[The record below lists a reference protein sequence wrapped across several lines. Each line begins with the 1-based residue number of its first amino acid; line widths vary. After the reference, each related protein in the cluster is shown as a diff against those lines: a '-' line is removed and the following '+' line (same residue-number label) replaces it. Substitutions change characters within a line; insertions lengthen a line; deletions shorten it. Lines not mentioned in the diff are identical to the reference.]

1 MKKAIYIILACVMLL
16 AGCSNEKKSAE
27 MTTTETSASIAI
39 SGEASS
45 KETTEQTTTAPTT
58 ALNTAAETTT
68 VTTEA
73 EEPITE
79 TVSALQTAITETA
92 AAASAVTVTST
103 AKTTASTTET
113 SVSETKASESEAATE
128 SAAEEVKIAKV
139 ISSDNPR
146 SLTKE
151 DKEILANMPEIV
163 FIKIMADI
171 YRPSYV
177 WGYYLNNNGEVKKYE
192 YYDNVGKN
200 EIPKAAADGHI
211 YADYFDAFSYDNTY
225 APILLD
231 RMHDKIIEKSEDTG
245 IRVEKDKL
253 VDMYKQFL
261 SIDTDAGYDVE
272 KVVQDDSYIFIGDS
286 YANLCRYFYGF
297 RKTDGTEEKVMI
309 DGLGCSSY
317 TPKDTNAYL
326 LNVELCTEIFPIKD
340 YEFTPQLVQL
350 MLGKTPPVTTVIKSE
365 NPRELTQEDKD
376 ILNEMPEILF
386 VDMMSQVYSG
396 EFIYGFY
403 LNKEGEVRY
412 YEYYDEEAQK
422 EYEELLNGRHWNF
435 GNLDVYSDNNTETP
449 EVWSRMYKEIQKKS
463 IDTGIRVEKDKLV
476 DMYKLLLNVD
486 DEAGFRISGVAAW
499 DEISI
504 CVVMSDEYYLG
515 VRKEDKKQQ
524 KVLLRGDGYSTYAN
538 KDPLASELVRIL
550 IRDEI
555 FPILD
560 EAYVPMI
567 VREKENTNND

>member
-113 SVSETKASESEAATE
+113 SVSETKASESEAA
-128 SAAEEVKIAKV
+128 EEVEIVKV

-163 FIKIMADI
+163 FIKII
-171 YRPSYV
+171 TKSSYGKYV
-177 WGYYLNNNGEVKKYE
+177 YGYYLNNKGEVR
-192 YYDNVGKN
+192 YYNYDEEN
-200 EIPKAAADGHI
+200 EIPKTAADGHI

-309 DGLGCSSY
+309 DGLGGSLY
-317 TPKDTNAYL
+317 TLKDTNAYL

-463 IDTGIRVEKDKLV
+463 IDTGIRVE
-476 DMYKLLLNVD
+476 
-486 DEAGFRISGVAAW
+486 
-499 DEISI
+499 
-504 CVVMSDEYYLG
+504 
-515 VRKEDKKQQ
+515 
-524 KVLLRGDGYSTYAN
+524 
-538 KDPLASELVRIL
+538 
-550 IRDEI
+550 
-555 FPILD
+555 
-560 EAYVPMI
+560 
-567 VREKENTNND
+567 

>member
-16 AGCSNEKKSAE
+16 AGCSNETKSAE
-27 MTTTETSASIAI
+27 LTTTETSASIAI
-39 SGEASS
+39 SNEASS
-45 KETTEQTTTAPTT
+45 KETTEQTTAPMT

-79 TVSALQTAITETA
+79 TASALQTAITETA

-113 SVSETKASESEAATE
+113 SVSETKASESEAA
-128 SAAEEVKIAKV
+128 EEVKIIKV

-211 YADYFDAFSYDNTY
+211 YAGYFDAFSYDNTY

-272 KVVQDDSYIFIGDS
+272 NVIQDENYIFTGHS
-286 YANLCRYFYGF
+286 YAEFSKYFYGF

-340 YEFTPQLVQL
+340 YEFTPQLVQI
-350 MLGKTPPVTTVIKSE
+350 MLGKDQPVTTVIKSE
-365 NPRELTQEDKD
+365 NPRELTKEDKD
-376 ILNEMPEILF
+376 ILNEMPEIIF
-386 VDMMSQVYSG
+386 VDMMSQVYAG
-396 EFIYGFY
+396 KIIYGFY

-422 EYEELLNGRHWNF
+422 EYEELLNDGRWNL
-435 GNLDVYSDNNTETP
+435 GDLDVYSDNNTDTP

-476 DMYKLLLNVD
+476 DMYKQLLNVD

-504 CVVMSDEYYLG
+504 CVEMSDEYYLG

-567 VREKENTNND
+567 VREKVNTNND

>member
-39 SGEASS
+39 SNEASS

-73 EEPITE
+73 EEPVTE

-128 SAAEEVKIAKV
+128 SAAEEVKIVKV
-139 ISSDNPR
+139 ISSDNPH

-163 FIKIMADI
+163 FIKII
-171 YRPSYV
+171 TKSSYGKYV
-177 WGYYLNNNGEVKKYE
+177 YGYYLNNKGEVR
-192 YYDNVGKN
+192 YYNYDEEN
-200 EIPKAAADGHI
+200 EIPKTAADGHI

-309 DGLGCSSY
+309 DGLGRSSY
-317 TPKDTNAYL
+317 TLKDTNAYL
-326 LNVELCTEIFPIKD
+326 LNMELCTEIFPIKD
-340 YEFTPQLVQL
+340 YEFTPQLVQI

-435 GNLDVYSDNNTETP
+435 GDLDVYSDNNTETP

>member
-1 MKKAIYIILACVMLL
+1 MKKAIYILLACAMLL
-16 AGCSNEKKSAE
+16 AGCSNETKSAE
-27 MTTTETSASIAI
+27 MTTTEISASIAI
-39 SGEASS
+39 SNEASS

-113 SVSETKASESEAATE
+113 FVSETKASESETATE
-128 SAAEEVKIAKV
+128 SAAEEVKIVKV

-163 FIKIMADI
+163 FIKII
-171 YRPSYV
+171 TKSRYGKYV
-177 WGYYLNNNGEVKKYE
+177 YGYYLNNKGEVR
-192 YYDNVGKN
+192 YYNYDEEN
-200 EIPKAAADGHI
+200 EIPKTAADGHI

-286 YANLCRYFYGF
+286 YADFSKYFYGF

-309 DGLGCSSY
+309 DGLGGSLY
-317 TPKDTNAYL
+317 TLKDTNAYL
-326 LNVELCTEIFPIKD
+326 LNVELCTEIFPKKNH
-340 YEFTPQLVQL
+340 EFTPQLVQI

-422 EYEELLNGRHWNF
+422 EYEELLNDGRWNF
-435 GNLDVYSDNNTETP
+435 GDLDVYSDNNTDTP

-463 IDTGIRVEKDKLV
+463 IDTRIRVEKDKLV
-476 DMYKLLLNVD
+476 DMYKMLLRID
-486 DEAGFRISGVAAW
+486 DKAGFNIWGIAAGNENIDCGYTVDGYYW
-499 DEISI
+499 GIKNKTRDK
-504 CVVMSDEYYLG
+504 VMLVGY
-515 VRKEDKKQQ
+515 
-524 KVLLRGDGYSTYAN
+524 GYSTYEN
-538 KDPLASELVRIL
+538 KDPLADELVRIL
-550 IRDEI
+550 IRDKI
-555 FPILD
+555 FPGLD

-567 VREKENTNND
+567 VREKVNTNND

>member
-16 AGCSNEKKSAE
+16 AGCSNETKSAE
-27 MTTTETSASIAI
+27 LTTTETSASIAI
-39 SGEASS
+39 SNEASS
-45 KETTEQTTTAPTT
+45 KETTEQTTAPMT

-79 TVSALQTAITETA
+79 TASALQTAITETA

-113 SVSETKASESEAATE
+113 SVSETKASESEAA
-128 SAAEEVKIAKV
+128 EEVKIIKV

-211 YADYFDAFSYDNTY
+211 YAGYFDAFSYDNTY

-261 SIDTDAGYDVE
+261 SIDTDAGYDVDGAV
-272 KVVQDDSYIFIGDS
+272 KGDNIAFLGSS
-286 YANLCRYFYGF
+286 YANFCRYFYGF

-340 YEFTPQLVQL
+340 YEFTPQLVQI
-350 MLGKTPPVTTVIKSE
+350 MLGKDQPVTTVIKSE
-365 NPRELTQEDKD
+365 NPRELTKEDKD
-376 ILNEMPEILF
+376 ILNEMPEIIF
-386 VDMMSQVYSG
+386 VDMMSQVYAG
-396 EFIYGFY
+396 KIIYGFY

-422 EYEELLNGRHWNF
+422 EYEELLNDGRWNL
-435 GNLDVYSDNNTETP
+435 GDLDVYSDNNTDTP

-504 CVVMSDEYYLG
+504 CVEMSDEYYLG
-515 VRKEDKKQQ
+515 VRKEDKQQ

-567 VREKENTNND
+567 VREKVNTNND

>member
-163 FIKIMADI
+163 FIKII
-171 YRPSYV
+171 TKSSYGKYV
-177 WGYYLNNNGEVKKYE
+177 YGYYLNNKGEVR
-192 YYDNVGKN
+192 YYNYDEEN
-200 EIPKAAADGHI
+200 EIPKTAADGHI

>member
-16 AGCSNEKKSAE
+16 AGCNNETKSAE
-27 MTTTETSASIAI
+27 LTTTETSASIAI
-39 SGEASS
+39 STE
-45 KETTEQTTTAPTT
+45 ETTEQTTTTTSPTT

-79 TVSALQTAITETA
+79 TASALQTAITETA

-113 SVSETKASESEAATE
+113 SVSETKASESEAA
-128 SAAEEVKIAKV
+128 EEVKIIKV

-163 FIKIMADI
+163 FIKIMTVEYSA
-171 YRPSYV
+171 PYV
-177 WGYYLNNNGEVKKYE
+177 WGYYMNNNGEVREYE
-192 YYDNVGKN
+192 YYDNAGKN
-200 EIPKAAADGHI
+200 EISKTAADGHI
-211 YADYFDAFSYDNTY
+211 YTKYVDVFSYDNTY
-225 APILLD
+225 PPTLLD

-261 SIDTDAGYDVE
+261 SIDTDAGYDVDGAV
-272 KVVQDDSYIFIGDS
+272 KGDNIAFLGSS
-286 YANLCRYFYGF
+286 YANFCRYFYGF

-309 DGLGCSSY
+309 DGLGYSSY
-317 TPKDTNAYL
+317 ISKDKNAYL
-326 LNVELCTEIFPIKD
+326 LNMELCTEVFPMWD
-340 YEFTPQLVQL
+340 EEYTPRLVQI

-386 VDMMSQVYSG
+386 IDMMSQVYAG
-396 EFIYGFY
+396 KIIYGFY

-412 YEYYDEEAQK
+412 YEYYDEDAQK
-422 EYEELLNGRHWNF
+422 EYEELLNDGRWNF
-435 GNLDVYSDNNTETP
+435 GDLDVYSDNNTDTH

-463 IDTGIRVEKDKLV
+463 TDTGIRVEKDKLV
-476 DMYKLLLNVD
+476 DMYKLLLNID

-499 DEISI
+499 DENII
-504 CVVMSDEYYLG
+504 CADVLDEYYLG
-515 VRKEDKKQQ
+515 IRKEGKKQQ
-524 KVLLRGDGYSTYAN
+524 KVLLYGDGYSTYAN

-567 VREKENTNND
+567 VREKENINND

>member
-1 MKKAIYIILACVMLL
+1 MLL
-16 AGCSNEKKSAE
+16 AGCSNETKSAE

-73 EEPITE
+73 EEPVTE

-113 SVSETKASESEAATE
+113 SVSETKASESEAA
-128 SAAEEVKIAKV
+128 EEVEIVKV

-146 SLTKE
+146 SLTRE

-163 FIKIMADI
+163 FIKIMTVEYSA
-171 YRPSYV
+171 PYV
-177 WGYYLNNNGEVKKYE
+177 WGYYLNNNGEVREYE
-192 YYDNVGKN
+192 YYDNAGKN
-200 EIPKAAADGHI
+200 EISKTAADGHI
-211 YADYFDAFSYDNTY
+211 YTKYVDVFSYDNTY
-225 APILLD
+225 PPTLLD

-261 SIDTDAGYDVE
+261 SIDTDAGYDIDGAV
-272 KVVQDDSYIFIGDS
+272 KGDNIAFLGSS

-297 RKTDGTEEKVMI
+297 RKADGTEEKVMI
-309 DGLGCSSY
+309 DGLGYSSY
-317 TPKDTNAYL
+317 ISKDKNAYL
-326 LNVELCTEIFPIKD
+326 LNMELCTEVFPMWD
-340 YEFTPQLVQL
+340 EEYTPRLVQI

-376 ILNEMPEILF
+376 ILNEMPEIVF
-386 VDMMSQVYSG
+386 VDMMSQVYAG
-396 EFIYGFY
+396 DIIYGFY

-412 YEYYDEEAQK
+412 YEYYDEEAEK
-422 EYEELLNGRHWNF
+422 KWNELTNNRIGV
-435 GNLDVYSDNNTETP
+435 LDVYSDNNIDMP
-449 EVWSRMYKEIQKKS
+449 EIWNRMYEEIQKES

-476 DMYKLLLNVD
+476 DMYKMLLRID
-486 DEAGFRISGVAAW
+486 DKADFNIWGVAAGNENIDCGYTVDGYYW
-499 DEISI
+499 GIKNKTRDK
-504 CVVMSDEYYLG
+504 VMLVGY
-515 VRKEDKKQQ
+515 
-524 KVLLRGDGYSTYAN
+524 GYSTYEN
-538 KDPLASELVRIL
+538 KDPLADELLETVGS
-550 IRDEI
+550 DEL
-555 FPILD
+555 FPGLD
-560 EAYVPMI
+560 EMYIPMI
-567 VREKENTNND
+567 VREKVNTNND

>member
-16 AGCSNEKKSAE
+16 AGCSNETKSAE
-27 MTTTETSASIAI
+27 LTTTETSASIAI
-39 SGEASS
+39 SNEASS

-79 TVSALQTAITETA
+79 TASALQTAIMETA

-128 SAAEEVKIAKV
+128 SAAEEVKIVKV

-163 FIKIMADI
+163 FIKII
-171 YRPSYV
+171 TKSSYGKYV
-177 WGYYLNNNGEVKKYE
+177 YGYYLNNKGEVR
-192 YYDNVGKN
+192 YYNYDEEN
-200 EIPKAAADGHI
+200 EIPKTAADGHI

-231 RMHDKIIEKSEDTG
+231 RMHDKIIEKSEDAG

-286 YANLCRYFYGF
+286 YADFSKYFYGF

-309 DGLGCSSY
+309 DGLGGSLY
-317 TPKDTNAYL
+317 TLKDTNAYL

-422 EYEELLNGRHWNF
+422 EYEELLNDGRWNF
-435 GNLDVYSDNNTETP
+435 GDLDVYSDNNTDTP

-463 IDTGIRVEKDKLV
+463 IDTRIRVEKDKLV
-476 DMYKLLLNVD
+476 DMYKMLLRID
-486 DEAGFRISGVAAW
+486 DKAGFNIWGIAAGNENIDCGYTVDGYYW
-499 DEISI
+499 GIKNKTRDK
-504 CVVMSDEYYLG
+504 VMLVGY
-515 VRKEDKKQQ
+515 
-524 KVLLRGDGYSTYAN
+524 GYSTYEN
-538 KDPLASELVRIL
+538 KDPLADELVRIL
-550 IRDEI
+550 IRDKI
-555 FPILD
+555 FPGLD

-567 VREKENTNND
+567 VREKVNTNND

>member
-1 MKKAIYIILACVMLL
+1 MLL

-39 SGEASS
+39 SNEASS
-45 KETTEQTTTAPTT
+45 KETTEQTTTSPTT

-73 EEPITE
+73 EEPVTE

-128 SAAEEVKIAKV
+128 SAAEEVKIVKV
-139 ISSDNPR
+139 ISSDNPH

-163 FIKIMADI
+163 FIKII
-171 YRPSYV
+171 TKSSYGKYV
-177 WGYYLNNNGEVKKYE
+177 YGYYLNNKGEVR
-192 YYDNVGKN
+192 YYNYDEEN
-200 EIPKAAADGHI
+200 EIPKTAADGHI

-309 DGLGCSSY
+309 DGLGRSSY
-317 TPKDTNAYL
+317 TLKDTNAYL
-326 LNVELCTEIFPIKD
+326 LNMELCTEIFPIKD
-340 YEFTPQLVQL
+340 YEFTPQLVQI

-376 ILNEMPEILF
+376 ILNEMPEIIF
-386 VDMMSQVYSG
+386 VDMMSQVYAG
-396 EFIYGFY
+396 KIIYGFY

-422 EYEELLNGRHWNF
+422 EYEELLNDGRWNL
-435 GNLDVYSDNNTETP
+435 GDLDVYSDNNTDTP

-504 CVVMSDEYYLG
+504 CVEMSDEYYLG

-567 VREKENTNND
+567 VREKVNTNND

>member
-1 MKKAIYIILACVMLL
+1 
-16 AGCSNEKKSAE
+16 
-27 MTTTETSASIAI
+27 
-39 SGEASS
+39 
-45 KETTEQTTTAPTT
+45 
-58 ALNTAAETTT
+58 
-68 VTTEA
+68 
-73 EEPITE
+73 
-79 TVSALQTAITETA
+79 
-92 AAASAVTVTST
+92 
-103 AKTTASTTET
+103 
-113 SVSETKASESEAATE
+113 
-128 SAAEEVKIAKV
+128 
-139 ISSDNPR
+139 
-146 SLTKE
+146 
-151 DKEILANMPEIV
+151 
-163 FIKIMADI
+163 
-171 YRPSYV
+171 
-177 WGYYLNNNGEVKKYE
+177 
-192 YYDNVGKN
+192 
-200 EIPKAAADGHI
+200 
-211 YADYFDAFSYDNTY
+211 
-225 APILLD
+225 
-231 RMHDKIIEKSEDTG
+231 MHDKIIEKSEDTG

>member
-1 MKKAIYIILACVMLL
+1 MKKAIYIILACVVFL
-16 AGCSNEKKSAE
+16 AGCSNETKSAE

-58 ALNTAAETTT
+58 ASNTAAETTT

-73 EEPITE
+73 EEPVTE
-79 TVSALQTAITETA
+79 TASALQTAITETA

-128 SAAEEVKIAKV
+128 SAAEEVKIVKV

-163 FIKIMADI
+163 FIKII
-171 YRPSYV
+171 TKSSYGKYV
-177 WGYYLNNNGEVKKYE
+177 YGYYLNNKGEVR
-192 YYDNVGKN
+192 YYNYDEEN
-200 EIPKAAADGHI
+200 EIPKTAADGHI

-309 DGLGCSSY
+309 DGLGRSSY
-317 TPKDTNAYL
+317 TLKDTNAYL
-326 LNVELCTEIFPIKD
+326 LNMELCTEIFPIKD
-340 YEFTPQLVQL
+340 YEFTPQLVQI

-386 VDMMSQVYSG
+386 IMMEKQFFSEEST
-396 EFIYGFY
+396 YGFY
-403 LNKEGEVRY
+403 LNNKGEVRY
-412 YEYYDEEAQK
+412 YEYYDKEVRG
-422 EYEELLNGRHWNF
+422 EYERLTYDEHKRIRY
-435 GNLDVYSDNNTETP
+435 LDVYSDNDTGTP
-449 EVWSRMYKEIQKKS
+449 EIWKRMYEKILKKS

-476 DMYKLLLNVD
+476 DMYKMLLRID
-486 DEAGFRISGVAAW
+486 DKAGFNIWGVAAGNENIDCGYTVDGYYW
-499 DEISI
+499 GIKNKTRDK
-504 CVVMSDEYYLG
+504 VMLVGY
-515 VRKEDKKQQ
+515 
-524 KVLLRGDGYSTYAN
+524 GYSTYEN
-538 KDPLASELVRIL
+538 KDPLADELLETVGS
-550 IRDEI
+550 DEL
-555 FPILD
+555 FPGLD
-560 EAYVPMI
+560 EMYIPMI
-567 VREKENTNND
+567 VRDKENTNND

>member
-16 AGCSNEKKSAE
+16 AGCSNETKSAE
-27 MTTTETSASIAI
+27 LTTTETSASIAI
-39 SGEASS
+39 SNEASS
-45 KETTEQTTTAPTT
+45 KETTEQTTAPMT

-79 TVSALQTAITETA
+79 TASALQTAITETA

-113 SVSETKASESEAATE
+113 SVSETKASESEAA
-128 SAAEEVKIAKV
+128 EEVKIIKV

-211 YADYFDAFSYDNTY
+211 YAGYFDAFSYDNTY

-272 KVVQDDSYIFIGDS
+272 NVIQDENYIFTGHS
-286 YANLCRYFYGF
+286 YAEFSKYFYGF

-340 YEFTPQLVQL
+340 YEFTPQLVQI
-350 MLGKTPPVTTVIKSE
+350 MLGKDQPVTTVIKSE
-365 NPRELTQEDKD
+365 NPRELTKEDKD
-376 ILNEMPEILF
+376 ILNEMPEIIF
-386 VDMMSQVYSG
+386 VDMMSQVYAG
-396 EFIYGFY
+396 KIIYGFY

-422 EYEELLNGRHWNF
+422 EYEELLNDGRWNL
-435 GNLDVYSDNNTETP
+435 GDLDVYSDNNTDTP

-486 DEAGFRISGVAAW
+486 DEAGFRISGVVAW

-504 CVVMSDEYYLG
+504 CVEMSDEYYLG

-567 VREKENTNND
+567 VREKVNTNND

>member
-1 MKKAIYIILACVMLL
+1 MKKAIYIILAYVMLL
-16 AGCSNEKKSAE
+16 AGCSNETKSAE

-73 EEPITE
+73 EEPVTE

-113 SVSETKASESEAATE
+113 SVSETKASESEAA
-128 SAAEEVKIAKV
+128 EEVEIVKV

-146 SLTKE
+146 SLTRE

-163 FIKIMADI
+163 FIKIMTVEYSA
-171 YRPSYV
+171 PYV
-177 WGYYLNNNGEVKKYE
+177 WGYYLNNNGEVREYE

-211 YADYFDAFSYDNTY
+211 YAGYFDAFSYDNTY
-225 APILLD
+225 PPTLLD

-261 SIDTDAGYDVE
+261 SIDTDAGYNVE

-286 YANLCRYFYGF
+286 YAEFSKYFYGF

>member
-1 MKKAIYIILACVMLL
+1 MKKAIYIILACAMLL
-16 AGCSNEKKSAE
+16 AGCSNETKSAE

-39 SGEASS
+39 STE
-45 KETTEQTTTAPTT
+45 ETTEQTTTTTSPTT

-73 EEPITE
+73 EESVTE

-113 SVSETKASESEAATE
+113 SVSETKASESETATE
-128 SAAEEVKIAKV
+128 SAAEEVKIIKV

-151 DKEILANMPEIV
+151 EKEILANMPEIV

-177 WGYYLNNNGEVKKYE
+177 WGYYLNNNGEVRKYE

-200 EIPKAAADGHI
+200 EIPKNAADGHI
-211 YADYFDAFSYDNTY
+211 YAGYFDVFSYDNTY
-225 APILLD
+225 APMLLD

-245 IRVEKDKL
+245 IRVEEDKL

-261 SIDTDAGYDVE
+261 SIDTDAGYNVE
-272 KVVQDDSYIFIGDS
+272 NVIQDENYIFTGHS
-286 YANLCRYFYGF
+286 YAEFSKYFYGF

-340 YEFTPQLVQL
+340 YEFTPQLVQI
-350 MLGKTPPVTTVIKSE
+350 MLGKDQPVTTVIKSE
-365 NPRELTQEDKD
+365 NPRELTKEDKD
-376 ILNEMPEILF
+376 ILNEMPEIIF
-386 VDMMSQVYSG
+386 VDMMSQVYAG
-396 EFIYGFY
+396 KIIYGFY

-422 EYEELLNGRHWNF
+422 EYEELLNDGRWNL
-435 GNLDVYSDNNTETP
+435 GDLDVYSDNNTDTP

-504 CVVMSDEYYLG
+504 CVEMSDEYYLG

-560 EAYVPMI
+560 EAYIPMI
-567 VREKENTNND
+567 VRDKENTNND

>member
-1 MKKAIYIILACVMLL
+1 M
-16 AGCSNEKKSAE
+16 
-27 MTTTETSASIAI
+27 
-39 SGEASS
+39 
-45 KETTEQTTTAPTT
+45 
-58 ALNTAAETTT
+58 
-68 VTTEA
+68 
-73 EEPITE
+73 
-79 TVSALQTAITETA
+79 
-92 AAASAVTVTST
+92 
-103 AKTTASTTET
+103 
-113 SVSETKASESEAATE
+113 
-128 SAAEEVKIAKV
+128 
-139 ISSDNPR
+139 
-146 SLTKE
+146 
-151 DKEILANMPEIV
+151 
-163 FIKIMADI
+163 
-171 YRPSYV
+171 
-177 WGYYLNNNGEVKKYE
+177 
-192 YYDNVGKN
+192 
-200 EIPKAAADGHI
+200 
-211 YADYFDAFSYDNTY
+211 DNTY
-225 APILLD
+225 PPTLLD

-261 SIDTDAGYDVE
+261 SIDTDAGYDVDGAV
-272 KVVQDDSYIFIGDS
+272 KGDNIAFLGSS

-297 RKTDGTEEKVMI
+297 RKADGTEEKVMI
-309 DGLGCSSY
+309 DGLGYSSY
-317 TPKDTNAYL
+317 ISKDKNAYL
-326 LNVELCTEIFPIKD
+326 LNMELCTEVFPMWD
-340 YEFTPQLVQL
+340 EEYTPRLVQI

-386 VDMMSQVYSG
+386 IDMMSQVYAG
-396 EFIYGFY
+396 KIIYGFY

-412 YEYYDEEAQK
+412 YEYYDEDAQK
-422 EYEELLNGRHWNF
+422 EYEELLNGGHWNI
-435 GNLDVYSDNNTETP
+435 GRLDVYSDNNTDTP

-476 DMYKLLLNVD
+476 DMYKQLLNVD

-504 CVVMSDEYYLG
+504 CVEMSDEYYLG
-515 VRKEDKKQQ
+515 VRKEDKQQ

>member
-1 MKKAIYIILACVMLL
+1 MKKTIYILLACAMLL
-16 AGCSNEKKSAE
+16 AGCSNETKSAE
-27 MTTTETSASIAI
+27 LTTTETSASIAI
-39 SGEASS
+39 STE
-45 KETTEQTTTAPTT
+45 ETTEQTTTTT
-58 ALNTAAETTT
+58 AQTTASNTAAETTT

-73 EEPITE
+73 EEPVTE
-79 TVSALQTAITETA
+79 TASALQTAITEAA

-113 SVSETKASESEAATE
+113 SVSETKASESETATE
-128 SAAEEVKIAKV
+128 SAAEEVKIVKV

-163 FIKIMADI
+163 FIKMITKS
-171 YRPSYV
+171 SYGKYV
-177 WGYYLNNNGEVKKYE
+177 YGYYLNNKGEVR
-192 YYDNVGKN
+192 YYNYDEEN
-200 EIPKAAADGHI
+200 EIPKTAADGHI

-286 YANLCRYFYGF
+286 YANRCRYFYGF

-317 TPKDTNAYL
+317 TLKDINAYL

-422 EYEELLNGRHWNF
+422 EYEELLNGGHWNF
-435 GNLDVYSDNNTETP
+435 GDLDVYSDNNTDTP
-449 EVWSRMYKEIQKKS
+449 EVWSGMYKEIQKKS

-524 KVLLRGDGYSTYAN
+524 KVLLCGDGYSTYEN

-550 IRDEI
+550 IRDKI

-560 EAYVPMI
+560 EAYIPMI
-567 VREKENTNND
+567 VRDKENTNND

>member
-1 MKKAIYIILACVMLL
+1 MLL
-16 AGCSNEKKSAE
+16 AGCSNETKSAE
-27 MTTTETSASIAI
+27 LTTTETSASIAI
-39 SGEASS
+39 STE
-45 KETTEQTTTAPTT
+45 ETTEQTTTTT
-58 ALNTAAETTT
+58 AQTTASNTAAETTT

-73 EEPITE
+73 EEPVTE
-79 TVSALQTAITETA
+79 TASALQTAITEAA

-113 SVSETKASESEAATE
+113 SVSETKASESETATE
-128 SAAEEVKIAKV
+128 SAAEEVKIVKV

-163 FIKIMADI
+163 FIKMITKS
-171 YRPSYV
+171 SYGKYV
-177 WGYYLNNNGEVKKYE
+177 YGYYLNNKGEVR
-192 YYDNVGKN
+192 YYNYDEEN
-200 EIPKAAADGHI
+200 EIPKTAADGHI

-286 YANLCRYFYGF
+286 YANRCRYFYGF

-317 TPKDTNAYL
+317 TLKDINAYL

-422 EYEELLNGRHWNF
+422 EYEELLNGGHWNF
-435 GNLDVYSDNNTETP
+435 GDLDVYSDNNTDTP
-449 EVWSRMYKEIQKKS
+449 EVWSGMYKEIQKKS

-524 KVLLRGDGYSTYAN
+524 KVLLCGDGYSTYEN

-550 IRDEI
+550 IRDKI

-560 EAYVPMI
+560 EAYIPMI
-567 VREKENTNND
+567 VRDKENTNND

>member
-1 MKKAIYIILACVMLL
+1 MKKAIYIILACAMLL
-16 AGCSNEKKSAE
+16 AGCSNETKSAE
-27 MTTTETSASIAI
+27 LTTTETSASIAI
-39 SGEASS
+39 STE
-45 KETTEQTTTAPTT
+45 ETTEQTTTTT
-58 ALNTAAETTT
+58 AQTTASNTAAETTT

-73 EEPITE
+73 EEPVIE
-79 TVSALQTAITETA
+79 TASALQTAITETA

-113 SVSETKASESEAATE
+113 SVSETKASKSEAATE
-128 SAAEEVKIAKV
+128 SAAEEVKIIKV

-151 DKEILANMPEIV
+151 EKEILANMPEIV

-177 WGYYLNNNGEVKKYE
+177 WGYYLNNNGEVRKYE

-200 EIPKAAADGHI
+200 EIPKNAADGHI
-211 YADYFDAFSYDNTY
+211 YAGYFDVFSYDNTY
-225 APILLD
+225 APMLLD

-245 IRVEKDKL
+245 IRVEEDKL

-261 SIDTDAGYDVE
+261 SIDTDAGYNVE
-272 KVVQDDSYIFIGDS
+272 NVIQDENYIFTGHS
-286 YANLCRYFYGF
+286 YAEFSKYFYGF

-340 YEFTPQLVQL
+340 YEFTPQLVQI
-350 MLGKTPPVTTVIKSE
+350 MLGKDQPVTTVIKSE
-365 NPRELTQEDKD
+365 NPRELTKEDKD
-376 ILNEMPEILF
+376 ILNEMPEIIF
-386 VDMMSQVYSG
+386 VDMMSQVYAG
-396 EFIYGFY
+396 KIIYGFY

-422 EYEELLNGRHWNF
+422 EYEELLNDGRWNL
-435 GNLDVYSDNNTETP
+435 GDLDVYSDNNTDTP

-504 CVVMSDEYYLG
+504 CVEMSDEYYLG

-567 VREKENTNND
+567 VRDKENTNNN